1 MTGHCQRADGSAK
14 IDKIDFRSGDKRV
27 FPIVKRSF
35 TIAYLN
41 TGKGGWLKKLIPDSI
56 VEEIKSKNDIADV
69 ISSYVTLK
77 RSGSHM
83 QGLCPFHS
91 EKSPSFTVFAGTQSF
106 YCFGCAAAG
115 DVVTFIRKIENL
127 DYPEALQFLAARC
140 GVKIPEENEAG
151 NRGIR
156 KSRILEM
163 NREAARF
170 FRTQMLASSE
180 AKSYFINRGLT
191 RETVNRFGLGY
202 SGKRGYELADHLK
215 KLGYTEDEMLGAML
229 LGKSERGIFPYF
241 RNRVMFPIIDTA
253 GQIIGFGG
261 RVMDNSNP
269 KYLNTPETPAFNKG
283 RNLFA
288 LNFARTHC
296 EKELILCEGYMDVI
310 AMHAAGFCNA
320 VATLGTALTQEQAR
334 LIKRYT
340 GKVIISYDNDNAGHA
355 ASDRASKILTEA
367 GLEVRILRIKDAK
380 DPDEYIKTFG
390 KDAFRRLLSESETK
404 FDFILNNVLAR
415 YDISTDTGKIRAA
428 AELCEQI
435 GRFYSAVE
443 RELYTEKTASVLG
456 LSKESL
462 ESEIKKQVK
471 KRSSAES
478 GNFEKQLRNK
488 SLGIG
493 DKINPEHAS
502 NPRAA
507 AAEEALLGIMMLHPE
522 RLVQTLGDKPPLT
535 EEDFIT
541 AFNRRV
547 FTAIKKL
554 CANGVTDVGALGAEF
569 SCEEMGRIYEMQL
582 KREGLDSASDA
593 VFYDN
598 ITALR
603 ALHAGGETDIEKLIS
618 AKLSG
623 QGIKKEKE

>member
-1 MTGHCQRADGSAK
+1 M
-14 IDKIDFRSGDKRV
+14 
-27 FPIVKRSF
+27 
-35 TIAYLN
+35 
-41 TGKGGWLKKLIPDSI
+41 IPDNI
-56 VEEIKSKNDIADV
+56 IEEIKAKNDIADV
-69 ISSYVTLK
+69 ISTYVTLK
-77 RSGSHM
+77 RSGTHM

-91 EKSPSFTVFAGTQSF
+91 EKSPSFTVFTGTQSF

-115 DVVTFIRKIENL
+115 DVVTFIRRIENL
-127 DYPEALQFLAARC
+127 DYPEALRFLASRC
-140 GVKIPEENEAG
+140 GVRIPEENG
-151 NRGIR
+151 TDKQGIR

-170 FRTQMLASSE
+170 FRTQLLASE
-180 AKSYFINRGLT
+180 QAKAYLINRGLK

-202 SGKRGYELADHLK
+202 SGKKGFELADHLK

-229 LGKSERGIFPYF
+229 LGKSERGVFPYF

-253 GQIIGFGG
+253 GQVIGFGG
-261 RVMDNSNP
+261 RVMDNTNP

-288 LNFARTHC
+288 LNFARTKC
-296 EKELILCEGYMDVI
+296 EKEIILCEGYMDVI
-310 AMHAAGFCNA
+310 AMHAAGFGNA

-340 GKVIISYDNDNAGHA
+340 GKVIISYDNDSAGHA

-367 GLEVRILRIKDAK
+367 GLEVRILRIRDAK

-390 KDAFRRLLSESETK
+390 EDAFRRLLSESETK
-404 FDFILNNVLAR
+404 FDFILNNTLAK
-415 YDISTDTGKIRAA
+415 YDINTDNGKIHAA
-428 AELCEQI
+428 SELCGQI
-435 GRFYSAVE
+435 AAFYSAVE
-443 RELYTEKTASVLG
+443 RELYTEKAASVLG

-462 ESEIKKQVK
+462 ESEIKKQVR
-471 KRSSAES
+471 KRNSTEN
-478 GNFEKQLRNK
+478 GNFEKRLRNK
-488 SLGIG
+488 ALGIG
-493 DKINPEHAS
+493 DRINPEYAS

-522 RLVQTLGDKPPLT
+522 RLVQTLGENTPLDDT
-535 EEDFIT
+535 DFIT
-541 AFNRRV
+541 SFNRRV
-547 FTAIKKL
+547 FAALKKN
-554 CANGVTDVGALGAEF
+554 CADGITDVGALGSEF

-582 KREGLDSASDA
+582 KREGLDSASDE

-598 ITALR
+598 ITALK
-603 ALHAGGETDIEKLIS
+603 ALHAGVETDLEKLIS

-623 QGIKKEKE
+623 QGINREKE